1 MVSPGGELIRGEE
14 GQSEALR
21 RLLYSDLLSYQ
32 DEQGQT
38 GETFM
43 RYMPNGRLPVVK
55 REVEVP
61 EIPPEEIQR
70 RRMEEMER
78 ALYQKVYAEAEQAG
92 LEIGEQ
98 RMQQE
103 INRVLPQ
110 LESQIRE
117 LDGLPERIFAASERF
132 LVETCLALT
141 RELLAYEL
149 SIHPD
154 MIVHRIRRILKH
166 AAGRRNIVLH
176 IAPEVYEIIKDMED
190 LQGLTLEADARVK
203 PGSVI
208 MDSDFGGLE
217 DLIEEQLR
225 EVEIQIRQFLQER
238 LTAGP
243 YGDIA
248 DAAAGRAIRS
258 LEGERPALA
267 VHGLNAMAQAAQ
279 SSQTPG
285 DAMISEDDGEKR
297 P

>member
-21 RLLYSDLLSYQ
+21 RLLYSDLLSHQ
-32 DEQGQT
+32 DVQGQS

-43 RYMPNGRLPVVK
+43 RYMPNGRLPEVT

-132 LVETCLALT
+132 LVETCLTLT
-141 RELLAYEL
+141 RELLAHEL
-149 SIHPD
+149 SIHPE
-154 MIVHRIRRILKH
+154 MIVHRIHRILKH

-203 PGSVI
+203 PGSVT

-243 YGDIA
+243 HGDIA

-258 LEGERPALA
+258 LEGERPVLA

-279 SSQTPG
+279 SAQTPG
-285 DAMISEDDGEKR
+285 DAMISEDDGEKT

>member
-1 MVSPGGELIRGEE
+1 MVSPGGGLIRGEE
-14 GQSEALR
+14 GQGEALR
-21 RLLYSDLLSYQ
+21 RLLYSDLLSQQ
-32 DEQGQT
+32 DGQGHT
-38 GETFM
+38 GETFI
-43 RYMPNGRLPVVK
+43 RYMSNGRLPEIK

-61 EIPPEEIQR
+61 EIPAEEIGR

-78 ALYQKVYAEAEQAG
+78 KLYQKVYAEAEQAG

-132 LVETCLALT
+132 LVETCLTLT
-141 RELLAYEL
+141 RELLAHEL
-149 SIHPD
+149 SIHPE
-154 MIVHRIRRILKH
+154 MITHRIQRILKH
-166 AAGRRNIVLH
+166 AAGRRKIVLH
-176 IAPEVYEIIKDMED
+176 VAPEIYEIIKDMENLRG
-190 LQGLTLEADARVK
+190 LQLEADASVK

-238 LTAGP
+238 LNASP
-243 YGDIA
+243 HGDIA
-248 DAAAGRAIRS
+248 DAAASRAIRS
-258 LEGERPALA
+258 LESNTPPLA
-267 VHGLNAMAQAAQ
+267 AHGLNAMAEAAQ
-279 SSQTPG
+279 SLRTSGHDITF
-285 DAMISEDDGEKR
+285 ENNVEKSL
-297 P
+297 